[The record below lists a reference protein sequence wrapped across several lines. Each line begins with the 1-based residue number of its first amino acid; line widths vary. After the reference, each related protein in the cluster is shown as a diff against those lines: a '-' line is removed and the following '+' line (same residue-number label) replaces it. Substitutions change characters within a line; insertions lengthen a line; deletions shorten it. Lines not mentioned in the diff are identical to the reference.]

1 MTLLRAIFT
10 HHPAVQ
16 ELALAMVTLAV
27 FAAVMV
33 RI

>member
-1 MTLLRAIFT
+1 MTALRAIIT
-10 HHPAVQ
+10 HPVAQ

>member
-1 MTLLRAIFT
+1 MRAIIIHT
-10 HHPAVQ
+10 AVQ